1 MRPAW
6 FWKSNFCAAS
16 GRRAISPGVLK
27 LPATI
32 LLNSRVY
39 HYPQIVEKIPGMH
52 RDHRKIPRRAAPGLD
67 GPRSNPPSRRICSKR
82 PATRTCSIGRST
94 TSRSGCKRA
103 PDRCFLPYQMELNHP
118 GAQAHRDHTGHQFAE
133 MIVDHFEDLLEQS
146 QPHGRARARTPAD
159 AAARTFLAHSIRV
172 APRGHR
178 RPGGGQGRKRSTVG
192 NALDTA
198 VPNDPASF
206 APYLLARDPSRVVI
220 HLASAV
226 FGLRLAT
233 VRAIRG

>member
-1 MRPAW
+1 M
-6 FWKSNFCAAS
+6 
-16 GRRAISPGVLK
+16 GPGALESTVTPDLLK
-27 LPATI
+27 EAGYTH
-32 LLNSRVY
+32 LLDW
-39 HYPQIVEKIPGMH
+39 P
-52 RDHRKIPRRAAPGLD
+52 LD
-67 GPRSNPPSRRICSKR
+67 DQPVWMQ
-82 PATRTCSIGRST
+82 TRTGPLLSPLSDG
-94 TSRSGCKRA
+94 
-103 PDRCFLPYQMELNHP
+103 ELNHP

-233 VRAIRG
+233 VRTIRG

>member
-1 MRPAW
+1 MVLEEQFLRRQRTTRNFAW
-6 FWKSNFCAAS
+6 RAETARDDSFEQQGLSLSAD
-16 GRRAISPGVLK
+16 RRKDSRNAPRSSKNTSSCGPGVGW
-27 LPATI
+27 A
-32 LLNSRVY
+32 
-39 HYPQIVEKIPGMH
+39 
-52 RDHRKIPRRAAPGLD
+52 RA
-67 GPRSNPPSRRICSKR
+67 RSNPPSRRICSKR

-233 VRAIRG
+233 VRTIRG